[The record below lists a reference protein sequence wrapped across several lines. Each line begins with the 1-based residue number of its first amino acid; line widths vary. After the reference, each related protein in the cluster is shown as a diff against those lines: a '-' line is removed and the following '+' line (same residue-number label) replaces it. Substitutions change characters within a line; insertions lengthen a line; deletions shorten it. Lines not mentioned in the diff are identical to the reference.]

1 LWHFQIPQIAL
12 NLNQSTNVGQC
23 KITELRGK
31 DTREER
37 REGIAIDCN
46 HRPMEMGGYEW
57 H

>member
-1 LWHFQIPQIAL
+1 LWHFQITQIAL

-46 HRPMEMGGYEW
+46 HRPREMGGYE
-57 H
+57 